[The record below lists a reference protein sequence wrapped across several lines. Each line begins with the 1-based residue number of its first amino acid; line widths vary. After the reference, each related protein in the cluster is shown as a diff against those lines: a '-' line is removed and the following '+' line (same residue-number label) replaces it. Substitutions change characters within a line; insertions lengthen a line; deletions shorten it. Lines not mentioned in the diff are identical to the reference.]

1 MGAYCCHRCSNRLRS
16 GARVRF
22 PGESARQIGGFFVQL
37 RSERAKRLRC
47 VPLRSSN
54 ESKSSDL
61 VCTSDR
67 TLCTSHRSVMYN
79 RKAER
84 RAGVVQWQ
92 YRSFPSFGRGF
103 DSHRPLQILKD
114 LRGGLIS
121 NSSIFSN
128 NSVLEGNLMENSA
141 ETRSRLTAEVPQAS
155 DVDSIFIA

>member
-1 MGAYCCHRCSNRLRS
+1 MIRRDCEMDRSGLTEPSQSPQNLRTRRITGKRSSTRSAQRIYGCLLLPSLLERLRS

-22 PGESARQIGGFFVQL
+22 PGEVGPPNSRFFVQL

-67 TLCTSHRSVMYN
+67 TLCTSHHSVMYN

-103 DSHRPLQILKD
+103 DSHRPLQK
-114 LRGGLIS
+114 
-121 NSSIFSN
+121 
-128 NSVLEGNLMENSA
+128 
-141 ETRSRLTAEVPQAS
+141 PC
-155 DVDSIFIA
+155 